1 MGSCEIFGGR
11 PAPRERASI
20 ARMGVL
26 HESFAAAVPTLRAER
41 AEVAARHG
49 ERAISEVTVAQAF
62 GGMRDVRALV
72 CDTSV
77 VDPDRG
83 LIIRGVPVLQL
94 LDRTPEDVF
103 FLLLIGRLPSAEE
116 SHAVRDEIASQPRV
130 PEAVWHAVE
139 AMPRDSHPMSML
151 SSALL
156 AMEHESVFAKRF
168 ADGIARDDYWRPTL
182 DDALRLLGSLPTLA
196 GGIYHLRYGKGPRLA
211 HDPLFDWAG
220 DFGHMLGVR
229 DPLFVP
235 AFRRAAILQSDH
247 EGGNVCA
254 FTCHVVGSVLSNPY
268 LAVSAGFNGLAG
280 PLHGRSAQESTQW
293 VRAAVARYAGVPSRA
308 QIEEYAWE
316 TLNSGRVVPGH
327 GHAVL
332 RGADPRFTAMLEFGR
347 EHFPGDDVFET
358 VSRMAD
364 VVPAILKKHG
374 KAKNPYPNVDFGMGT
389 VWHHF
394 GITELDYYTVPFA
407 ISLAMGM
414 LAQLVI
420 NRALASPIVRPRSV
434 TTQWI
439 SQGGKT

>member
-1 MGSCEIFGGR
+1 
-11 PAPRERASI
+11 
-20 ARMGVL
+20 MGVI
-26 HESFAAAVPTLRAER
+26 HDA
-41 AEVAARHG
+41 VAARVPALRAQRAEALKQHG
-49 ERAISEVTVAQAF
+49 DRVISQVTAAQAL

-83 LIIRGVPVLQL
+83 LIMRGIPVLEL

-103 FLLLIGRLPSAEE
+103 FLLLIGRLPSQDE
-116 SHAVRDEIASQPRV
+116 SHAVREEIAAQPRV
-130 PEAVWHAVE
+130 PEIVWHAVE

-151 SSALL
+151 SAALL

-168 ADGIARDDYWRPTL
+168 DEGLARDEYWRASL

-196 GGIYHLRYGKGPRLA
+196 GGIYHIRYGHGPRLA
-211 HDPLFDWAG
+211 HDPALDWAEN
-220 DFGHMLGVR
+220 FGHMLGVR
-229 DPLFVP
+229 DPLFAP
-235 AFRRAAILQSDH
+235 AMRRAAILQSDH

-293 VRAAVARYAGVPSRA
+293 VLSAIERFGGAPSPG

-316 TLNSGRVVPGH
+316 ALNGGRVVPGH

-332 RGADPRFTAMLEFGR
+332 RGPDPRFTATIDFGR
-347 EHFPGDDVFET
+347 QHFESDPVFDT
-358 VSRMAD
+358 VSRMAE
-364 VVPAILKKHG
+364 VLPAVLKKHS
-374 KAKNPYPNVDFGMGT
+374 KAKNPYPNVDFGMGA

-394 GITELDYYTVPFA
+394 GIRELAFYTVPFA

-420 NRALASPIVRPRSV
+420 NRAVGSPIVRPRSV
-434 TTQWI
+434 TTEWI
-439 SQGGKT
+439 RKGD